1 MFLLLW
7 KILLKSKFHYLQ
19 LMSRKILLYFS
30 ILNLILRLALV
41 KFRYNFIWL
50 TISLDPHIH
59 VLRLVNVFSRSPSSN
74 VYILMIINL
83 VVWCIII
90 SKNPWCVQWTSIIL
104 DLNIWARFYLHYHLL
119 NFDLIT
125 IVIISVF
132 FSSSFCFIFL
142 PITNLFMLLLFFMII
157 FFILIIFII

>member
-1 MFLLLW
+1 M
-7 KILLKSKFHYLQ
+7 
-19 LMSRKILLYFS
+19 YFS
-30 ILNLILRLALV
+30 ILNLILSLALV
-41 KFRYNFIWL
+41 KFRYTFILL
-50 TISLDPHIH
+50 TILLDPHIR

-90 SKNPWCVQWTSIIL
+90 SKNPWCFQWTSIIL
-104 DLNIWARFYLHYHLL
+104 DLNLWARYYLHYHLL
-119 NFDLIT
+119 LNFHLIT

-142 PITNLFMLLLFFMII
+142 PITNLFILATSILHDNLLHIDYLYHII
-157 FFILIIFII
+157 IQINC